1 MNHFA
6 NISLLAA
13 ALIGSQSYF
22 LNDAIANPVIG
33 QQSTVVAQKS
43 AAKSTPCQ
51 LSAFIADN
59 TPVNVHSGPSSN
71 FKVIAKLPIKQ
82 EVVVTITA
90 CQGSWLKIG
99 QAKIVPDNKVLFEG
113 KTGWVSASTLGI
125 GISLGATGKA
135 PIYANP
141 DVKSKVVTNV
151 TKAASGAKLL
161 GGQGQWIH
169 IKYKNFTGW
178 IIPENQCA
186 NPLTTCS

>member
-1 MNHFA
+1 MNHFV

-22 LNDAIANPVIG
+22 FNDAIANPVVG
-33 QQSTVVAQKS
+33 QSTVAAQKS

-51 LSAFIADN
+51 FSAFIADT
-59 TPVNVHSGPSSN
+59 TPVNVRSGPGSN
-71 FKVIAKLPIKQ
+71 FKAIAKLPIKP

-99 QAKIVPDNKVLFEG
+99 QAKTVPDNKVLFEG

-125 GISLGATGKA
+125 GVNLGATGKA
-135 PIYANP
+135 PVYANP
-141 DVKSKVVTNV
+141 DLKSKVVTTV
-151 TKAASGAKLL
+151 TKAAEGAKIL
-161 GGQGQWIH
+161 GGQEQWMR

-178 IIPENQCA
+178 IKPENQCA